1 MKVKR
6 LGVIIAGVILGI
18 FGGLAL
24 AVLLEY
30 LLQRRPRYPVALH
43 RTEGEARSDETLGV
57 IK

>member
-24 AVLLEY
+24 AVLLDY
-30 LLQRRPRYPVALH
+30 LLQRRPRHPGGM
-43 RTEGEARSDETLGV
+43 RR
-57 IK
+57 